1 MAADTNKPS
10 VTLKWDPP
18 ANAEDV
24 TMYDIC
30 YRQSNNWQLTNVKAP
45 ASSVLLT
52 SKDGLI
58 PRVTY
63 DFEVRARNAEC
74 VGEWSGVSKHTGTFL
89 SLIFT
94 VTNQKCHKGAPV
106 ILLAFLSQKRK
117 ILSRFGIIVE
127 SN

>member
-1 MAADTNKPS
+1 MYIALVFMLSFATALTPDPVQNLTVAADTHKAS

-24 TMYDIC
+24 TVYDIC
-30 YRQSNNWQLTNVKAP
+30 YRQSNNWQLTTVNVP

-52 SKDGLI
+52 LKDGLI

-74 VGEWSGVSKHTGTFL
+74 VGEWSGVSKHTGTF
-89 SLIFT
+89 
-94 VTNQKCHKGAPV
+94 
-106 ILLAFLSQKRK
+106 SQC
-117 ILSRFGIIVE
+117 LVL
-127 SN
+127 